1 LDGVLDILA
10 NLAALVDL
18 MGGMMDTTQGVRA
31 VMRIEMEQMSIEM
44 KSHKLTAQS
53 LLNIS
58 DDLRFMVSH

>member
-18 MGGMMDTTQGVRA
+18 MGGMMDTTQGVCA

>member
-10 NLAALVDL
+10 NLADLVDL
-18 MGGMMDTTQGVRA
+18 IGGMMDATQGVCV

-44 KSHKLTAQS
+44 KSHKLTAQN